1 MKRTFSFSTKQTAAG
16 FPSNGTFVNASIIYK
31 GSSFVDMFF
40 FGPPWLKIRT
50 FIEMGMLYYNKRLK
64 KGFK

>member
-1 MKRTFSFSTKQTAAG
+1 
-16 FPSNGTFVNASIIYK
+16 
-31 GSSFVDMFF
+31 MFF